1 MIQVDFTVPD
11 LGQWQW
17 RCWRKDGLKSYLEVR
32 IDITT
37 GNRTLGER
45 WYLFA
50 APQNAR
56 PETRVK
62 VTAIDLLDAS
72 PKNWR
77 WGKREVNQDS
87 HANDSVLHG
96 HPGSWFMTE
105 HRKRDSGSLS
115 STFFVFFFSTQ
126 DSLQELQKTNIT
138 WSNPQKEKEGLYP
151 TSYLLSSV
159 YQNKQTLRKECVE
172 R

>member
-1 MIQVDFTVPD
+1 MIQADFTVPD

-17 RCWRKDGLKSYLEVR
+17 RCWRKDRLKSYSEVR
-32 IDITT
+32 IDMTT

-45 WYLFA
+45 WYLFP

-62 VTAIDLLDAS
+62 DTAIDLLDTS
-72 PKNWR
+72 PKNSGC
-77 WGKREVNQDS
+77 GKREANQDS
-87 HANDSVLHG
+87 YAMTVCCMATLA
-96 HPGSWFMTE
+96 PGSWQNIEREIVGHTVV
-105 HRKRDSGSLS
+105 L
-115 STFFVFFFSTQ
+115 FFFSTQ
-126 DSLQELQKTNIT
+126 DSLQELQRTNIT
-138 WSNPQKEKEGLYP
+138 WSNLQKEKEGLQL
-151 TSYLLSSV
+151 TSYLLSSA

>member
-1 MIQVDFTVPD
+1 MIQADFTVPD

-17 RCWRKDGLKSYLEVR
+17 RCWRKDRLKSYLEVR

-45 WYLFA
+45 WYLFP

-62 VTAIDLLDAS
+62 IAALICQMQAQRTEDEE
-72 PKNWR
+72 
-77 WGKREVNQDS
+77 REANQDS
-87 HANDSVLHG
+87 YAVTVRCTATLD
-96 HPGSWFMTE
+96 PGSWQNRERETAG
-105 HRKRDSGSLS
+105 HSAVH
-115 STFFVFFFSTQ
+115 FFFFFFSTQ
-126 DSLQELQKTNIT
+126 DSLQELQNTNIT
-138 WSNPQKEKEGLYP
+138 RSNPQKEKEGLYL

-159 YQNKQTLRKECVE
+159 YQNKQPLRKECVE

>member
-17 RCWRKDGLKSYLEVR
+17 RCWRKDRLKSYLEVR
-32 IDITT
+32 IDLTT

-62 VTAIDLLDAS
+62 VTATDLLDAS

-77 WGKREVNQDS
+77 WGKREANQDS
-87 HANDSVLHG
+87 YAMTACCMATLD
-96 HPGSWFMTE
+96 PGSWQNIEREKMG
-105 HRKRDSGSLS
+105 HSVVH
-115 STFFVFFFSTQ
+115 FFFFFFSTQ

-138 WSNPQKEKEGLYP
+138 WSNPQKEKEGLYL
-151 TSYLLSSV
+151 TSYLLCSV
-159 YQNKQTLRKECVE
+159 YQNKQTLRKECVP

>member
-17 RCWRKDGLKSYLEVR
+17 RCWRKDRLKSYLEVR
-32 IDITT
+32 IDLTT

-77 WGKREVNQDS
+77 WGKREANQDS
-87 HANDSVLHG
+87 YAMTACCMATLDPGSWQNIEREKMGHSVLH
-96 HPGSWFMTE
+96 
-105 HRKRDSGSLS
+105 
-115 STFFVFFFSTQ
+115 FFFF
-126 DSLQELQKTNIT
+126 LAHKT
-138 WSNPQKEKEGLYP
+138 PYK
-151 TSYLLSSV
+151 SYK
-159 YQNKQTLRKECVE
+159 KQTLPEAIHRKKKRAFISQVISCLLFTKTNKP
-172 R
+172 

>member
-17 RCWRKDGLKSYLEVR
+17 RCWRKDRLKSYLEVR
-32 IDITT
+32 IDLTT

-62 VTAIDLLDAS
+62 VTATDLLDAS

-77 WGKREVNQDS
+77 WGKREANQDS
-87 HANDSVLHG
+87 YAMTACCMG
-96 HPGSWFMTE
+96 HPGSWFTTE
-105 HRKRDSGSLS
+105 HRKRDNGSLS
-115 STFFVFFFSTQ
+115 STFFFFF
-126 DSLQELQKTNIT
+126 LAHKT
-138 WSNPQKEKEGLYP
+138 PYK
-151 TSYLLSSV
+151 SYK
-159 YQNKQTLRKECVE
+159 KQTLPEAIHRKKKRDFISQVISCVLFTKTNKP
-172 R
+172 

>member
-17 RCWRKDGLKSYLEVR
+17 RCWRKDRLKSYLEVR
-32 IDITT
+32 IDLTT

-77 WGKREVNQDS
+77 WGKREANQDS
-87 HANDSVLHG
+87 YAMTACCMG
-96 HPGSWFMTE
+96 HPGSWFTTE
-105 HRKRDSGSLS
+105 HRKRDNGSLS
-115 STFFVFFFSTQ
+115 STFFFFFF
-126 DSLQELQKTNIT
+126 LAHKT
-138 WSNPQKEKEGLYP
+138 PYK
-151 TSYLLSSV
+151 SYK
-159 YQNKQTLRKECVE
+159 KQTLPEAIHRKKKRDFISQVISCVLFTKTNKP
-172 R
+172 